1 MLSVTLSSLSGTSL
15 KLGSVVFPSPRVNI
29 WFYYQP
35 CCRTVFRIGSHTGW
49 WGPKLVHNTVK
60 ETRSYRG
67 TGSYIKI
74 RGKFVFL
81 FSCVDH
87 NTEETSQLFCFFF
100 FPCCFKKLQYQAVKI
115 FSLTCNSKLWN
126 AEIQRVLL
134 GIRKFGNS
142 TPAPCLQDQCFG
154 SFYIVEHL
162 RYSAFGAGFN
172 SVQIWVLWEY
182 ISLMSPRKT
191 ACSVSS
197 FPAAPSLLQTLT
209 KGEFLIACKIGE
221 D

>member
-1 MLSVTLSSLSGTSL
+1 MRSKSLESDQAIAANTSVSQQTKTLQMLSVTLSSLSGTSL

-87 NTEETSQLFCFFF
+87 NTEETSQLSVLFCFFF
-100 FPCCFKKLQYQAVKI
+100 LAVSKNFNI
-115 FSLTCNSKLWN
+115 KLW
-126 AEIQRVLL
+126 ES
-134 GIRKFGNS
+134 FHW
-142 TPAPCLQDQCFG
+142 PAIADF
-154 SFYIVEHL
+154 EML
-162 RYSAFGAGFN
+162 RFR
-172 SVQIWVLWEY
+172 E
-182 ISLMSPRKT
+182 
-191 ACSVSS
+191 CS
-197 FPAAPSLLQTLT
+197 
-209 KGEFLIACKIGE
+209 
-221 D
+221 